1 MIVAMAEPRRVQL
14 TTLSSNVP
22 LQSIVVVKPVLAPK
36 DASVTDTPVEASL
49 SQGSPTKQ
57 PAKTERFV
65 LTLFEPDQHSC
76 PEFYYAELVNQK
88 TSVSDED
95 VPSTFDGK
103 ENREKDE
110 LETIARA
117 FEEKYGTGSKRKKDR
132 VQDLVDIGEG
142 YDNEDSFIDN
152 SEAYDEL
159 VPASLTTKLGGFY
172 VNSGPLQFRQASDT
186 ETDDDF
192 VTKNKQSKSLKKR
205 KFKDGEVKPKKKAKR
220 IKDGLMEME
229 TSNSSMHCFQPD
241 DGTMSQK
248 PKKKKKKPAGPL
260 SVTDMLRKFQK
271 QKDKEKL
278 KRQKEREQQKLTLE
292 QIQAGS
298 PMTTLPIIPFVPADA
313 AGGGANMADPLM
325 SLIGL
330 TNDRAFLQA
339 ASTVDFDLD
348 LDTLL
353 DASAET
359 PGVLAVTLA
368 NQNINENALAHQEL
382 HGLESTVLSVGVC
395 AEPSAFTLESDT
407 QKPQT
412 TIIPLPKREPQTQ
425 LNIDPV
431 PQPQD
436 QICPVPELMSKSQ
449 AANPPIYPQP
459 VSGPLPLPAP
469 LPDGLSP
476 ALERRI
482 QDLIL
487 AAKGLGGESKL
498 KFFTQEVNT
507 ILLDIELQC
516 RDVSGQV
523 RSKVYTHLASFLP
536 CSRETLL
543 KRVKKLLLTQEP
555 LQRLREAIG
564 RVMPE
569 QISRYHNDCQAHTEA
584 RVAKMVGEGK
594 EREQK
599 NAGSE
604 EEGEER
610 SGKRV
615 LGPRKQFRWTE
626 EIRSVWEC
634 LCNVVRVR
642 MDRFEVEK
650 GNPVEAEEFLKT
662 FLDMEVKPLWPK
674 GWMQPRVLLKE
685 SRRVYSPG
693 ATLQQAKRKVKSE
706 KRQSSLDGAP
716 ITPGTSN
723 VLVDPQAFLGAQ
735 PENGSPQL
743 SSGMSTLATH
753 LDDTAEHGAVEKEL
767 NLLGVEERSGSSVN
781 TKAQSAT
788 VNTHPDSPLNMLADQ
803 ALAQG
808 QLSNNYISQEHL
820 AVTSDLS
827 LQNIS
832 PPPQKKKKPCSE
844 VSSGFVPG
852 HKPTLGNK
860 AGLPG
865 IPLLHALGFPITS
878 FGPGMQTQL
887 QHSKDA
893 PVTSP
898 TSGTFLHGLSQWQP
912 TGGSGIKR

>member
-192 VTKNKQSKSLKKR
+192 VTKNKQSKSLK
-205 KFKDGEVKPKKKAKR
+205 VY
-220 IKDGLMEME
+220 
-229 TSNSSMHCFQPD
+229 

-382 HGLESTVLSVGVC
+382 HGL
-395 AEPSAFTLESDT
+395 
-407 QKPQT
+407 
-412 TIIPLPKREPQTQ
+412 
-425 LNIDPV
+425 
-431 PQPQD
+431 
-436 QICPVPELMSKSQ
+436 
-449 AANPPIYPQP
+449 
-459 VSGPLPLPAP
+459 
-469 LPDGLSP
+469 
-476 ALERRI
+476 
-482 QDLIL
+482 IL
-487 AAKGLGGESKL
+487 Y
-498 KFFTQEVNT
+498 N
-507 ILLDIELQC
+507 
-516 RDVSGQV
+516 
-523 RSKVYTHLASFLP
+523 
-536 CSRETLL
+536 TLL
-543 KRVKKLLLTQEP
+543 TTHSHE
-555 LQRLREAIG
+555 
-564 RVMPE
+564 
-569 QISRYHNDCQAHTEA
+569 
-584 RVAKMVGEGK
+584 
-594 EREQK
+594 
-599 NAGSE
+599 NA
-604 EEGEER
+604 
-610 SGKRV
+610 
-615 LGPRKQFRWTE
+615 
-626 EIRSVWEC
+626 
-634 LCNVVRVR
+634 
-642 MDRFEVEK
+642 
-650 GNPVEAEEFLKT
+650 
-662 FLDMEVKPLWPK
+662 
-674 GWMQPRVLLKE
+674 
-685 SRRVYSPG
+685 
-693 ATLQQAKRKVKSE
+693 
-706 KRQSSLDGAP
+706 
-716 ITPGTSN
+716 
-723 VLVDPQAFLGAQ
+723 
-735 PENGSPQL
+735 
-743 SSGMSTLATH
+743 
-753 LDDTAEHGAVEKEL
+753 
-767 NLLGVEERSGSSVN
+767 
-781 TKAQSAT
+781 
-788 VNTHPDSPLNMLADQ
+788 
-803 ALAQG
+803 
-808 QLSNNYISQEHL
+808 
-820 AVTSDLS
+820 
-827 LQNIS
+827 
-832 PPPQKKKKPCSE
+832 
-844 VSSGFVPG
+844 
-852 HKPTLGNK
+852 
-860 AGLPG
+860 
-865 IPLLHALGFPITS
+865 
-878 FGPGMQTQL
+878 
-887 QHSKDA
+887 
-893 PVTSP
+893 
-898 TSGTFLHGLSQWQP
+898 QW
-912 TGGSGIKR
+912 